1 MDEYGSSS
9 LDDRDDDA
17 LLTGERAK
25 DKTRA
30 KALKRAMMKGK
41 VDDLKTIIKA
51 RECQRQLIPL
61 PNDKVIY
68 KTFFPTWKMLEEAI
82 CAPFTLGEA
91 INDAINEFGDPD
103 LFAENPNKVQM
114 VWKFLGAPGPSRRL
128 LAVLKGLG
136 EIAYAE
142 SVPKGSVMERGVV
155 PSEATVGPGQTSME
169 MGSRSGSDTGFL
181 NIRLAK
187 ISEDVVRLRKEMDE
201 FQLWKD
207 KIEAA
212 ENRIREL
219 QDHGDQFRQEFEKKV
234 EEDLDKFT
242 SVQMDINEL
251 HEELAGSS
259 SKNKMATKRMEMAN
273 MRSNLQDDPRST
285 FSGGV
290 IDREARIRTQQLT
303 MQMNMLHAMVM
314 ELEGVVPGFKFAT
327 SLTPGLPDNVQHPW
341 GTGRS
346 GAGGSLKPQA
356 AGTSAGGV
364 HCLRWSPVSCSSL
377 SEMVTCVVQ
386 FTVLQQTTPLGMG
399 TDEVSKESKKDI
411 TKSTSACV
419 IQLRPLEDRSAIDE
433 RNRQQQQIT
442 KLSLDIR
449 RANTKLDEVNEIHH
463 KDVRKITE
471 LIKRLHSDCM
481 DRVDEIVE
489 QLKADLAPGKPT
501 TPMSG
506 QGRATQGSLQLRA
519 EVFSHMANVVARLE
533 AMEELFKD
541 ADGSI
546 LKRPLVHCF
555 QCLSCDKPVKIVHTT
570 QQAQT
575 SPPLQLPPDLP
586 RLPPISN
593 SPPRLRHAPR
603 PPNGVP
609 FKPMDVY
616 EIPRQCGGSYTA
628 TDKPRRFQFYT
639 NLSCLRF
646 GYHSSHV
653 LMLRDLLLA
662 ESSCKCEDTKSQL
675 VWCGDLC
682 AGIGRS
688 SRSAVRGH
696 WEISWCAGTGRS
708 VGARALGGQ
717 SVRGHWEVSRCA
729 GTGGERIDVLGTDGH
744 VYKGQMMH
752 RSAN

>member
-91 INDAINEFGDPD
+91 IDDAINEFGDPD

-212 ENRIREL
+212 E
-219 QDHGDQFRQEFEKKV
+219 
-234 EEDLDKFT
+234 DLDKFT

-290 IDREARIRTQQLT
+290 ISPRTLC
-303 MQMNMLHAMVM
+303 L
-314 ELEGVVPGFKFAT
+314 
-327 SLTPGLPDNVQHPW
+327 
-341 GTGRS
+341 
-346 GAGGSLKPQA
+346 A
-356 AGTSAGGV
+356 AD
-364 HCLRWSPVSCSSL
+364 P
-377 SEMVTCVVQ
+377 
-386 FTVLQQTTPLGMG
+386 TPLGMG

-546 LKRPLVHCF
+546 LKRHEKSV
-555 QCLSCDKPVKIVHTT
+555 
-570 QQAQT
+570 
-575 SPPLQLPPDLP
+575 
-586 RLPPISN
+586 
-593 SPPRLRHAPR
+593 
-603 PPNGVP
+603 GV
-609 FKPMDVY
+609 
-616 EIPRQCGGSYTA
+616 
-628 TDKPRRFQFYT
+628 
-639 NLSCLRF
+639 
-646 GYHSSHV
+646 
-653 LMLRDLLLA
+653 
-662 ESSCKCEDTKSQL
+662 
-675 VWCGDLC
+675 VW
-682 AGIGRS
+682 RS
-688 SRSAVRGH
+688 LRGH
-696 WEISWCAGTGRS
+696 WEIIEIS
-708 VGARALGGQ
+708 GARALGDQ
-717 SVRGHWEVSRCA
+717 LVRGHWEVSRCA
-729 GTGGERIDVLGTDGH
+729 GTGRSVESFA
-744 VYKGQMMH
+744 VYFL
-752 RSAN
+752 